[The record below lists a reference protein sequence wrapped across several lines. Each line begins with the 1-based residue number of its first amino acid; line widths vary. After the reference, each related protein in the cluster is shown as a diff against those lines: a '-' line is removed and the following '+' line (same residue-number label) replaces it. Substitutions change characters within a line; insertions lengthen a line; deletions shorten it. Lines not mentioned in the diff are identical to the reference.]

1 MSDEY
6 NRLTDLA
13 LLMRKRMLKVS
24 LSCGQSTHLGG
35 GMSLVEVIATLYGEI
50 LNVNPG
56 EPEMKTRDRFVLSK
70 GHGVLAY
77 FAGLAEAGF
86 ISEEK
91 FATFMQNDSDL
102 IAHPILN
109 LKLGIESSNGS
120 LGQGLSFGVG
130 LAWGARRREESHKI
144 YVVMGDGECNEG
156 AVWEAA
162 LSAAHLRLANLTA
175 VVDANGFQS
184 DGNTSEVLSTSDLA
198 AKWRSFGWHVL
209 EIDGH
214 SIAEL
219 LAAFRSKTELN
230 RPKLILANTV
240 KGKGISFME
249 NNNQW
254 HHARLTQNSYDQAMK
269 ELESLCP

>member
-1 MSDEY
+1 MSTEID
-6 NRLTDLA
+6 RLADLA
-13 LLMRKRMLKVS
+13 LNMRKRMLKIS
-24 LSCGQSTHLGG
+24 LTCGQSTHLGG
-35 GMSLVEVIATLYGEI
+35 GLSLVEIIATLYGEI
-50 LNVNPG
+50 LNVNPTQ
-56 EPEMKTRDRFVLSK
+56 PELTSRDRFILSK

-77 FAGLAEAGF
+77 FAGLAEVGF
-86 ISEEK
+86 INEEK

-130 LAWGARRREESHKI
+130 LAWGARAKQESHRI
-144 YVVMGDGECNEG
+144 YVVLGDGECNEG

-162 LSAAHLRLANLTA
+162 LSAAHLKLTNLTA
-175 VVDANGFQS
+175 VVDSNSFQS
-184 DGNTSEVLSTSDLA
+184 DGNTSDVLSTSDLA
-198 AKWRSFGWHVL
+198 SKWRSFGWHVF

-214 SIAEL
+214 NISEL
-219 LAAFRSKTELN
+219 LAAFREETELS

-249 NNNQW
+249 NNNSW
-254 HHARLTQNSYDQAMK
+254 HHARLTQNFHDQALN
-269 ELESLCP
+269 ELEVQ

>member
-1 MSDEY
+1 MSTEID
-6 NRLTDLA
+6 RLADLA
-13 LLMRKRMLKVS
+13 LNMRKRMLKIS
-24 LSCGQSTHLGG
+24 LTCGQSTHLGG
-35 GMSLVEVIATLYGEI
+35 GLSLVEIIATLYGEI
-50 LNVNPG
+50 LNVNPN
-56 EPEMKTRDRFVLSK
+56 EPELTSRDRFILSK

-77 FAGLAEAGF
+77 FAGLAEVGF
-86 ISEEK
+86 INEEK

-130 LAWGARRREESHKI
+130 LAWGAKAKQESHRI
-144 YVVMGDGECNEG
+144 FVVMGDGECNEG

-162 LSAAHLRLANLTA
+162 LSAAHLKLANLTA
-175 VVDANGFQS
+175 VIDSNSFQS
-184 DGNTSEVLSTSDLA
+184 DGNTSDVLSTSDLA
-198 AKWRSFGWHVL
+198 SKWRSFGWHVF

-214 SIAEL
+214 NISEL
-219 LAAFRSKTELN
+219 LAAFREETELS

-249 NNNQW
+249 NNNSW
-254 HHARLTQNSYDQAMK
+254 HHARLTQNFHDQALN
-269 ELESLCP
+269 ELEVQ